1 VSIARPSQEA
11 NKETQETD
19 SPARSEA
26 TGGDATSRLY
36 GYNMYVVGRTSGGV
50 LLLRLPKMALRTK
63 RMPVCEG
70 ESGHASNKEAAGVR

>member
-1 VSIARPSQEA
+1 MSIARPSQEA

-26 TGGDATSRLY
+26 TGGDTNRLY

-50 LLLRLPKMALRTK
+50 LLRLPKLALRTK